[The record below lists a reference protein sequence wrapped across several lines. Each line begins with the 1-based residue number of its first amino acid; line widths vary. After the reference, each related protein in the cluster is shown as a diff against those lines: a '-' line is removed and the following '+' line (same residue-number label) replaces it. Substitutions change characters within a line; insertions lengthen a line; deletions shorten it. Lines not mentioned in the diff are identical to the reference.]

1 MNHKTYGTVT
11 LGSEILYSTD
21 TKPPGGGTKTRDF
34 NVSFNIGY
42 SF

>member
-21 TKPPGGGTKTRDF
+21 TRPPGGGSKTKDF
-34 NVSFNIGY
+34 NVSFNVGY